1 MNAYDAAFQGRV
13 KFDQDRALTE
23 QERQANDMKLKR
35 QPILDQRAD
44 DTYNRGVKA
53 DDLAIADAARAR
65 QNEIDT
71 AKRQAQMRGL
81 QTLKTAV
88 ANGMEPGQAIAALGP
103 GGLKAFGDTFGDMAS
118 FAQKAKDPRFLDAQI
133 AGLMDDPTK
142 LNDYD
147 AAPGLPGVTRRGNKF
162 YDADGN
168 PLSAAT
174 VRKMQLDAQGSAK
187 TPWTMVA
194 PGVAYNRSTNTYSE
208 DPDILD
214 MVQTGAF
221 AKARGTAAGKGA
233 GENDVDSQP
242 WTPMQALDAKAAIGI
257 GQQKFGN
264 FTNAIDLALSQTD
277 WTSAG
282 VIGNLKS
289 IGGAPANLA
298 STLNTIKANIGLD
311 ELLKLKAAGGT
322 LGQVTTAE
330 HELLQG
336 LIADLSQTQDPD
348 QLKRKLAYIR
358 QQAEGSW
365 QRVMDIYR
373 ETASIRG
380 GGGQGG
386 GQPGGGAPDPQ
397 AIGTPGRAVD
407 RHKKYDY

>member
-1 MNAYDAAFQGRV
+1 MNAYDEALQGRLRLNADL
-13 KFDQDRALTE
+13 KAAE
-23 QERQANDMKLKR
+23 QQRQANDYKLKR
-35 QPILDQRAD
+35 QPIVDQQADADRSLQLSDDALARADAQRARD
-44 DTYNRGVKA
+44 
-53 DDLAIADAARAR
+53 DAAAV
-65 QNEIDT
+65 

-88 ANGMEPGQAIAALGP
+88 ANGVEPGQAIASLSP

-194 PGVAYNRSTNTYSE
+194 PGVAYNRATNQYSE
-208 DPDILD
+208 DPAILD
-214 MVQTGAF
+214 AVQSGAF
-221 AKARGTAAGKGA
+221 ADARGKAAGKGA
-233 GENDVDSQP
+233 GEADVDSLP
-242 WTPMQALDAKAAIGI
+242 WTPMQAVDAKTAMDIAA
-257 GQQKFGN
+257 QKFSN
-264 FTNAIDLALSQTD
+264 FTNTIDLALTQVD

-282 VIGNLKS
+282 AAGLLKNLAGN
-289 IGGAPANLA
+289 PANLA

-336 LIADLSQTQDPD
+336 LIDDLSQTQDPV
-348 QLKRKLAYIR
+348 LLRRKLLNVR
-358 QQAEGSW
+358 KQAMMSW
-365 QRVMDIYR
+365 EKVRDVYAQ
-373 ETASIRG
+373 TAAIRG
-380 GGGQGG
+380 GQS

-397 AIGTPGRAVD
+397 AVPA
-407 RHKKYDY
+407 KKSAQYYED